1 MTAQTWQL
9 HLALGACRAGLL
21 LAAASLACALFAL
34 SMLVGHTT
42 TGTVA
47 RALWT
52 LAVLAVLPA
61 LYLGTR
67 LELDRGLFRRL
78 ADAGDIG
85 DDELTS
91 LDRAMVEL
99 GLVTTSGASR
109 SLADRAGGVFRL
121 MRQLGAV
128 VGMQVV
134 VSALATMLA

>member
-9 HLALGACRAGLL
+9 HLALGACRAGRL

-34 SMLVGHTT
+34 VMLVGHTT
-42 TGTVA
+42 SGPVA

-78 ADAGDIG
+78 ADAGDAG
-85 DDELTS
+85 GELAD
-91 LDRAMVEL
+91 LDRAMAEL
-99 GLVTTSGASR
+99 GLAAKVGTER
-109 SLADRAGGVFRL
+109 PLAHRAGGVFRL
-121 MRQLGAV
+121 AQRLGALV
-128 VGMQVV
+128 AMQVLV
-134 VSALATMLA
+134 LLAAAWMG